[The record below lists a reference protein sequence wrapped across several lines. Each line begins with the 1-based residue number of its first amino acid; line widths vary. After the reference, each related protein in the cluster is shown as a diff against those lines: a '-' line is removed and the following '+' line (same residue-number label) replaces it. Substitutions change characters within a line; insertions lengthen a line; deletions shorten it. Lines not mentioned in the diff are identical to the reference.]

1 MLLPPLALLMV
12 FVITS
17 APFIFIVVMTFI
29 LTFLCVIFPIALVFT
44 TLVSIDS
51 RRFDKIR

>member
-1 MLLPPLALLMV
+1 MLVPPLALLMV

-51 RRFDKIR
+51 G